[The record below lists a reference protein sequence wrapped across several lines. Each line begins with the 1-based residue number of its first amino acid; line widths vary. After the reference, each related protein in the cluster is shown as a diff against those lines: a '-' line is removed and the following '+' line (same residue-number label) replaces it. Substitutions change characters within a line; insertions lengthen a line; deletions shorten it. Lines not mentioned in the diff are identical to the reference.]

1 METIKLLIGRET
13 LSQFIKLNLYFSLT
27 FISLQSN
34 NCDKISTKMNLRL
47 TKMNMLSSLVIH
59 TLLLINIQ
67 AYRLNSNDSKAS
79 TDSDFWQSLNV
90 HDVIVLSLAFDGT
103 GLLASASLEGI
114 IQLWDTKTR
123 GT

>member
-13 LSQFIKLNLYFSLT
+13 LSQFIKLNIYFSLT

-34 NCDKISTKMNLRL
+34 NCDKISTKMN
-47 TKMNMLSSLVIH
+47 MLSSLVIH
-59 TLLLINIQ
+59 TLLLINVQ